1 MGNRRG
7 GNILIALG
15 VVLALIGGGLTFVIT
30 QTATNRPQEELK
42 KPVVIARSEFL
53 EGALITTDKLEI
65 QEWPESIVP
74 PGSVSGLDS
83 LNGKFAKV
91 RIPARTP
98 LVINQLGGVDLTK
111 LSTNAGPPG
120 SIAPRPSTFV
130 EPEYTLDKGQVLVV
144 VNYPSAASLVGA
156 GVLRSGSMVDIIVRT
171 PGAVGDQIAPI
182 FRNIRVR
189 AVGNIDPTAAA
200 AGSTLIFAVSP
211 QDALILKF
219 VESMN
224 PDLLLR
230 AAGDTESS
238 PTDLV
243 TQEYMIRRYRLERT
257 AGVSGGGTP
266 TVSAPVPPGTPGAP
280 R

>member
-15 VVLALIGGGLTFVIT
+15 VVLALIGGGLTFVIS

-42 KPVVIARSEFL
+42 RPVVIARSEFL
-53 EGALITTDKLEI
+53 EGALVTTDKLEI
-65 QEWPESIVP
+65 QQWPESIVP
-74 PGSVSGLDS
+74 PGSISDLKD

-98 LVINQLGGVDLTK
+98 LVVNQLGGVDLNK
-111 LSTNAGPPG
+111 LATNAGPVG
-120 SIAPRPSTFV
+120 AVAPKPATFV

-144 VNYPSAASLVGA
+144 VNYPNAASLISAGA
-156 GVLRSGSMVDIIVRT
+156 LRAGSMVDIIIRT
-171 PGAVGDQIAPI
+171 PGAAGDQIAPI

-189 AVGNIDPTAAA
+189 AVGNIDPTQTAN
-200 AGSTLIFAVSP
+200 STSLIFAVSP

-219 VESMN
+219 LESMS

-243 TQEYMIRRYRLERT
+243 TQEYMIRRFRLERP
-257 AGVSGGGTP
+257 AASGGG
-266 TVSAPVPPGTPGAP
+266 APAAATPGTPGAGQP